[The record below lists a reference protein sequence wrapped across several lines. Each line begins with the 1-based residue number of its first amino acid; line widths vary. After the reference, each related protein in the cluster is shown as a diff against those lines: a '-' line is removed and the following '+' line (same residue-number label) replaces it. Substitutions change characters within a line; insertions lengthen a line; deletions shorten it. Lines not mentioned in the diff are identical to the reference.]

1 MYSLPSGT
9 QIEADGYIVLVKN
22 ASDFAGVFPNITNYI
37 GEIDFGFGN
46 SDAVRLYNASGVLQ
60 DEVTYQSESP
70 WPNCAD
76 ESGYTL
82 ELITPDLDN
91 ALPQSWNCIN
101 LHGSPN
107 AVNTSSL
114 SLEDDTLTSVKIYPN
129 PTQNTLYISGVSNQ
143 FNLQV
148 FTITGQHI
156 LEDQNSTTLDVSQ
169 LKQGMY
175 FIKLTE
181 GQKSSYLK
189 FFKK

>member
-1 MYSLPSGT
+1 M
-9 QIEADGYIVLVKN
+9 
-22 ASDFAGVFPNITNYI
+22 
-37 GEIDFGFGN
+37 
-46 SDAVRLYNASGVLQ
+46 YNASGVLQ
-60 DEVTYQSESP
+60 DEVTYESDTP
-70 WPNCAD
+70 WSDCAK
-76 ESGYTL
+76 ETGYTL

-91 ALPQSWNCIN
+91 LLPESWDCIN

-107 AVNTSSL
+107 AVNSPSL
-114 SLEDDTLTSVKIYPN
+114 SIEDDTLTSVKIYPN